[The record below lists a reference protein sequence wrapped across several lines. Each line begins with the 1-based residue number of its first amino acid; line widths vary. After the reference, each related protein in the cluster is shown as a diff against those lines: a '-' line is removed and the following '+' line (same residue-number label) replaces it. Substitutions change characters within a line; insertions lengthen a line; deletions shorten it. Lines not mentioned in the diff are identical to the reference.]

1 MLSLLRSRKF
11 WLTVVGVGGV
21 IAGQWFGVDPATIA
35 KYTAMIMVLVGA
47 IAVEDAAKKLKGG

>member
-21 IAGQWFGVDPATIA
+21 IAGKWFGVDDATIT
-35 KYTAMIMVLVGA
+35 KYTSMIMLLVGA
-47 IAVEDAAKKLKGG
+47 IAAEDAAKKASGK